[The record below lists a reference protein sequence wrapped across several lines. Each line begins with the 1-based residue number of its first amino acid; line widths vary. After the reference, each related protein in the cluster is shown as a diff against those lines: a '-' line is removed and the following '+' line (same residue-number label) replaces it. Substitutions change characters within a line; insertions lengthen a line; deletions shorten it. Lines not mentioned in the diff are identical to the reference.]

1 MNLNREI
8 AFLEDQLKYGL
19 DSRGKKLTKE
29 QKEAL
34 ESRLKAAM
42 DQKMAI
48 ESQYDSVSKT
58 AAENSKTET
67 LSIRDVEG
75 NEAAVESKQV
85 SEEDTKEQ
93 QQEVPEAEN
102 SDPVKQEGEQLS
114 LFNEKD
120 FGEQTEERL
129 LRKKLLSREAP
140 TEGNFD
146 EEAPSEEAPATEE
159 EAPSQ
164 DDIYGTDNEV
174 RYRQRI
180 RSCGQRKSWGW
191 G

>member
-1 MNLNREI
+1 
-8 AFLEDQLKYGL
+8 
-19 DSRGKKLTKE
+19 
-29 QKEAL
+29 
-34 ESRLKAAM
+34 
-42 DQKMAI
+42 MAI

-67 LSIRDVEG
+67 APSEDVEG

-120 FGEQTEERL
+120 FGEQTEEAPATEEAPVE
-129 LRKKLLSREAP
+129 EAP
-140 TEGNFD
+140 TEEAST

-164 DDIYGTDNEV
+164 DDIYSTDNEV
-174 RYRQRI
+174 DTDKGFDLADRERVGDGVNQISIAAASAFNKALKGFKRVF
-180 RSCGQRKSWGW
+180 QKSELRFM
-191 G
+191 